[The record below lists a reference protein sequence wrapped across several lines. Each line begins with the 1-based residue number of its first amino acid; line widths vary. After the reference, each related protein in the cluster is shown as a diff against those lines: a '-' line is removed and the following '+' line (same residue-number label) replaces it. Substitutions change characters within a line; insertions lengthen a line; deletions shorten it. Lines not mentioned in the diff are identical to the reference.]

1 MSQSSNNKR
10 IAKNT
15 IYLYIRM
22 LLVMGITLYTSRVIL
37 QVLGVTDFGIYN
49 VVGGMAT
56 SFAFFSSSLSNS
68 TQRFLNVELGKNDIA
83 GVNKIFNLSLL
94 LYMVI
99 IILVIIVAE
108 SVGIWLIYNKLV
120 IPAERMLAAQW
131 VFHTTIIGLAI
142 TLISS
147 VFDSVLIARENM
159 KIYAY
164 ISIIEVLLKLFIVYF
179 LALVNFD
186 KLQLYAVLFLFSHM
200 LVKSIS
206 VIYCIRNYP
215 ECKFRLMW
223 DTSLFGRMFRFIGWN
238 GVGTAVYTINDQGI
252 NVLLNMFFGPVVNA
266 ARGVSAQ
273 VGSAVNNFS
282 MNFYTAFRP
291 QIVKSYSGKDYDYFI
306 KLINISARYSFFLMW
321 LLCLPI
327 MLRSEGVLQ
336 LWLKEVPDYAPKFV
350 QWILLYQCV
359 NVLTNPFWSGVQ
371 AIGNLKGYIMIGS
384 SVFLLAFPISYIFL
398 KFGWDPLI
406 VFQVLVFVRLA
417 YLFVTIF
424 IFRSMI
430 EFSIADYLKKVI
442 VPIVKVSLLS
452 GIILL
457 YIEPYFSNDLWGIV
471 AITAAS
477 VIITLLCICMLGTSV
492 NERTLIKSKIHNF
505 INR

>member
-1 MSQSSNNKR
+1 
-10 IAKNT
+10 
-15 IYLYIRM
+15 M

-37 QVLGVTDFGIYN
+37 HVLGVTDFGIYN

-56 SFAFFSSSLSNS
+56 SFAFFSSSLSNA
-68 TQRFLNVELGKNDIA
+68 TQRFLNVELGKNDIV

-94 LYMVI
+94 LYIVI

-108 SVGIWLIYNKLV
+108 CVGIWLIYNKLV
-120 IPAERMLAAQW
+120 IPAERALAAQW

-164 ISIIEVLLKLFIVYF
+164 ISIIEVLLKLFIVYCIT
-179 LALVNFD
+179 LVNFD
-186 KLQLYAVLFLFSHM
+186 KLQLYAVLFLLSHM

-206 VIYCIRNYP
+206 VIYCFRNYP

-238 GVGTAVYTINDQGI
+238 GIGTAVYTINDQGI
-252 NVLLNMFFGPVVNA
+252 NVLLNMFFGPIVNA

-306 KLINISARYSFFLMW
+306 KLINASSRYSFFLMW

-327 MLRSEGVLQ
+327 MLRSEGILQ
-336 LWLKEVPDYAPKFV
+336 LWLKEVPKYAPQFV

-371 AIGNLKGYIMIGS
+371 AIGNLKNFILIGS

-398 KFGWDPLI
+398 KLGWNPLI
-406 VFQVLVFVRLA
+406 VFQVLVFVRLV

-430 EFSIADYLKKVI
+430 RFSIVDYLKKVI
-442 VPIVKVSLLS
+442 APIVKVFLLS
-452 GIILL
+452 GITLL
-457 YIEPYFSNDLWGIV
+457 CIEPYFSDDLWGI
-471 AITAAS
+471 AGITVTS
-477 VIITLLCICMLGTSV
+477 VIITLICICMLGTSV
-492 NERTLIKSKIHNF
+492 NERTLIKRKIHNF